1 MKITTAF
8 KKKVSH
14 SPADEVVTEK
24 IRWSLKQRLRRQL
37 QQLNLELFDEVD
49 DFLFASS
56 KQAQADAENAY
67 LKAMR
72 ELRCKQSLFEESFL
86 NDVLL
91 RLYSNDFAAQ
101 SVGEMQSSAS
111 LGAAFERVEIDL
123 AFRSMQRKSDK
134 VYGAHF
140 KQIAILNEQLSGSP
154 KNEIV
159 SGVALIHSSLHAFM
173 HSQSCFILPL
183 DIRLILIK
191 LFEQHFLL
199 RMEKLLLDI
208 TSILNNARNPD
219 FIEKL
224 YSSSS
229 AFGKAKNKPT
239 ASTQLDIKVSRP
251 QNVSD
256 RAPTGVESEVAE
268 LVAQLCDSHRM
279 PLFIERML
287 RTQWRAVMYVVGL
300 NAGCE
305 SSEWNEA
312 KYCALM
318 LAAAASEGSNIGQK
332 EKSLIVTQLEQGFN
346 LIRIEH
352 AVQQKFF
359 EELQALFGMDDSA
372 AEGATQIVHRR
383 SSDSAEAS
391 ISPSGKRVLNQD
403 DLSELANLLGGNEKT
418 RHSQRSERQLNDY
431 FLEVDSLP
439 SNRRARYK
447 SGDRHHDCKIVK
459 ANDGAFEILFDDGRR
474 TVKLSRSSLAMSL
487 KQGDL
492 ILDRI
497 LTGRPPADSSATVI
511 DRQLH

>member
-1 MKITTAF
+1 MKIVTAF
-8 KKKVSH
+8 KKPVSH
-14 SPADEVVTEK
+14 TAPNDVVVEK
-24 IRWSLKQRLRRQL
+24 IRWSLKQRLRKQL
-37 QQLNLELFDEVD
+37 QQLNLEFFDEVD
-49 DFLFASS
+49 DCFFSSS
-56 KQAQADAENAY
+56 KQAHSDEENAY

-72 ELRCKQSLFEESFL
+72 ELRCKQSLYEESFI

-91 RLYSNDFAAQ
+91 RLNN
-101 SVGEMQSSAS
+101 SALDAKNFGGTQTNAG

-134 VYGAHF
+134 LYAPHF
-140 KQIAILNEQLSGSP
+140 KQIAILNQQLAGSS
-154 KNEIV
+154 KDEVV
-159 SGVALIHSSLHAFM
+159 SGVELIRASLQAFM
-173 HSQSCFILPL
+173 HSQSCFTLPL

-208 TSILNNARNPD
+208 TSILSNASNPE

-229 AFGKAKNKPT
+229 AFGKGKEKAANTTRLDRKKGQPQQVT
-239 ASTQLDIKVSRP
+239 A
-251 QNVSD
+251 N
-256 RAPTGVESEVAE
+256 VESEVAE

-318 LAAAASEGSNIGQK
+318 LAAAATEGSNIGAK
-332 EKSLIVTQLEQGFN
+332 EKGLIFAQLEQGFN
-346 LIRIEH
+346 LIRIER
-352 AVQQKFF
+352 AIQQRFF
-359 EELQALFGMDDSA
+359 EELQGLFGMGDAGADDPTKIVRGKA
-372 AEGATQIVHRR
+372 A
-383 SSDSAEAS
+383 DSAEAS
-391 ISPSGKRVLNQD
+391 ISPSGKRLLNQD
-403 DLSELANLLGGNEKT
+403 DLSELANLLGGNERKQEGEN
-418 RHSQRSERQLNDY
+418 REKQLSDC
-431 FLEVDSLP
+431 FSEVDNMA

-447 SGDRHHDCKIVK
+447 NGGRHQECKVVK
-459 ANDGAFEILFDDGRR
+459 AKDGTFEILFDDGRR
-474 TVKLSRSSLAMSL
+474 NVKLTRMSLAMSL

-492 ILDRI
+492 LLDRLI
-497 LTGRPPADSSATVI
+497 ANKSFNDSSATVF